1 MNPVLMRKARRTARL
16 RPAACLLAAAAVA
29 VLAAACGGGSSS
41 SAGAGP
47 SASATSTT
55 LEKTTVT
62 VGTVPVID
70 AAPFEIAL
78 KDGYFAQQ
86 GLTVKDVP
94 VLQSTQAVP
103 DLLRG
108 TVDIIGAGNY
118 TSYIEGDSRGAFTI
132 DVVGMASDCVPKD
145 MEVLTLPGSGITSA
159 KDLAGKTVAVNL
171 TGNIQTLTLN
181 AILKA
186 DGVTGQPDYVAIPFP
201 EMGAALKAHRVDAI
215 SAVEPYITADE
226 KADGAIPVTSQCV
239 APVANYPVS
248 GYFTTA
254 SWVQRYPNTLR
265 AFQRAMARAQAYA
278 DANPAAVRAILPT
291 FTKITPAQARQVAL
305 GTFPATIDV
314 ARLQQMADLML
325 QQGMISSRFQVS
337 AIVAP

>member
-1 MNPVLMRKARRTARL
+1 MNPALTRKAGPTARL
-16 RPAACLLAAAAVA
+16 VAAAAITLLAAACSA
-29 VLAAACGGGSSS
+29 SSS
-41 SAGAGP
+41 SSPGA
-47 SASATSTT
+47 SSTAP
-55 LEKTTVT
+55 EKTTIT

-70 AAPFEIAL
+70 AAPFHIAL

-94 VLQSTQAVP
+94 VLQSTEAVP

-108 TVDIIGAGNY
+108 VVDIIGAGNF

-132 DVVGMASDCVPKD
+132 DVIGMAADCVPKD

-159 KDLAGKTVAVNL
+159 KDLVAKTVAVNL

-186 DGVTGQPDYVAIPFP
+186 DGATGQPDYVAVPFP
-201 EMGAALKAHRVDAI
+201 DMGAALEAHRVDAI
-215 SAVEPYITADE
+215 SVVEPYVTADE
-226 KADGAIPVTSQCV
+226 QADGAVPVTSQCV
-239 APVANYPVS
+239 APVANYPIS

-254 SWVQRYPNTLR
+254 SWAQRYPNTLR

-291 FTKITPAQARQVAL
+291 FIKITAAQAQHVVL
-305 GTFPATIDV
+305 GTYPTTIDV
-314 ARLQQMADLML
+314 TRLQQMADLMF
-325 QQGMISSRFQVS
+325 QQGMIPSQFQVS
-337 AIVAP
+337 TIVAP